1 MSEKGMHLRVSFTF
15 ADASKCSCKFTSCEK
30 KEERRK
36 KRVEKKEEK
45 MFNEFTGNGR
55 VVVSGRYASASTQ
68 LAMEFV
74 EVVRVRMQ
82 VRISTV
88 SGDGCSDSEGD
99 LMMMVMEMVRVRYL
113 LHSSSSRLL
122 RFHFY

>member
-1 MSEKGMHLRVSFTF
+1 MHQNVR
-15 ADASKCSCKFTSCEK
+15 ASLLPA
-30 KEERRK
+30 RRK

-74 EVVRVRMQ
+74 EVRVRMQ

-88 SGDGCSDSEGD
+88 SGDGCSDI
-99 LMMMVMEMVRVRYL
+99 VRVIL
-113 LHSSSSRLL
+113 
-122 RFHFY
+122 